1 MFCNKCSWL
10 SRRQWRTFTWAL
22 GWSCKM
28 WPILY
33 VTLDSDSGVKRG
45 HCASRIWVMSK
56 WDKCVICTF
65 IQVIDKNIEQQQDK
79 SNGRTVSD
87 SLLEPSLWMDINPST
102 SLHGHLAS
110 QLQITTSHNCP
121 VHVPPSCSQR
131 YHKGP
136 SKHLVEKSRFVM
148 STLFPWCTNLVTLSP
163 LDKNTMPFSLLCLI
177 HLIPDG
183 NHFMTFYSFITF
195 PVSPWHHFSPIL
207 GLQKA
212 TKVLRP

>member
-1 MFCNKCSWL
+1 
-10 SRRQWRTFTWAL
+10 
-22 GWSCKM
+22 
-28 WPILY
+28 
-33 VTLDSDSGVKRG
+33 
-45 HCASRIWVMSK
+45 
-56 WDKCVICTF
+56 
-65 IQVIDKNIEQQQDK
+65 
-79 SNGRTVSD
+79 
-87 SLLEPSLWMDINPST
+87 MDINPST

-110 QLQITTSHNCP
+110 QLQITTSRNCP
-121 VHVPPSCSQR
+121 VHVPPSCPQR

-163 LDKNTMPFSLLCLI
+163 LDKNTMPFFFLLCLI

-195 PVSPWHHFSPIL
+195 PVSPWHHFPPIL

-212 TKVLRP
+212 TKVKTLVSKPSFYSHRSGYLISQPAEMKNVSLRMRL